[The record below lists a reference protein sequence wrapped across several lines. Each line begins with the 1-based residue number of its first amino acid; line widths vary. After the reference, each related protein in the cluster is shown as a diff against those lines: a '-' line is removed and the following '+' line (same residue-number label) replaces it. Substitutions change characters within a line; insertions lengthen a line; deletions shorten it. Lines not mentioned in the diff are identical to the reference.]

1 MPILRFPSIRSK
13 LLALFA
19 VAGILPIALVS
30 LLAYFN
36 SLKAVEEMVG
46 NRTERLSME
55 VAEELSGKL
64 GRRVNDRILTVN
76 RPVQEFLASAARGD
90 AAAHMAAYSALEQ
103 YLATLFTEYGAYY
116 EGLLLADA
124 GGDLIFNYNRNEGA
138 SGILRSSVGVWT
150 PAAPVKVP
158 PAPRT
163 VTVAPVETPSAAARS
178 RLLAVEQL
186 AKRMEELSKRIQVDR
201 SRRDLYALQAQQDS
215 LTKLLEENLKSD
227 EASRELAVALRALPH
242 VIATVEP
249 LLPEEPVVVPE
260 PTTPPSGFIRILP
273 DKPPFTDA
281 DRRAVERGADL
292 EDGDYM
298 VFTDRLTPGDSRTL
312 RLVLPVYSTEED
324 ERLGTLVADLRLDHL
339 FPEDLAAER
348 FGSKGEL
355 AVVDAEDG
363 EIIFH
368 TRAELIGRDIQQ
380 ADHAV
385 AAAMHARGE
394 GHPLPGPWAKL
405 PGDMRRRLASAET
418 VGAVPWIV
426 FATAV
431 PREFESEARK
441 AGVINLTVALLAIL
455 FAFTALLY
463 SSGRISHSIR
473 ELTVGAREIQAGNL
487 NHSIRVQTHDEIQ
500 TLGEAF
506 NAMTAS
512 LRESI
517 ALREKAAQELE
528 ALNHT
533 LEDRVH
539 ERTRE
544 LRALNAAL
552 ETANQE
558 LKELD
563 RLKSQFLATVSHEFR
578 TPLTSIKAFS
588 EILLDETAPDTESPQ
603 IRRFL
608 GIINAE
614 SDRLGRLI
622 KNLLN
627 MSRLESGRMVW
638 RMSVVRLS
646 DVVAAAVD
654 SLIPA
659 FQEKG
664 IEAIRGDDCPGVR
677 VRVDRDRI
685 QEVLTNILENA
696 VKFSEQGGRIWIACA
711 MEPQA
716 AGAAPR
722 VRVSI
727 RDEGC
732 GVPPGHLE
740 KIFDR
745 FSQVDAS
752 DTRPRGGTGLGLAIS
767 KEIVDHHG
775 GRLWAE
781 SVPGRGA
788 TFHFTLPVAEGEAGG
803 EPEVEESAQ
812 SLTPGW
818 RPAGEE
824 QHG

>member
-1 MPILRFPSIRSK
+1 MQILRLPSIRAK

-19 VAGILPIALVS
+19 VAGLLPIALVS

-46 NRTERLSME
+46 NRTERLSEE
-55 VAEELSGKL
+55 VAEQLSEKL
-64 GRRVNDRILTVN
+64 ERRVNDRILVVN
-76 RPVQEFLASAARGD
+76 RPVQDFLGGIGTGSSAAQ
-90 AAAHMAAYSALEQ
+90 MKAYSVLEG
-103 YLATLFTEYGAYY
+103 YLGDLFKEYADYY
-116 EGLLLADA
+116 DGVILADA
-124 GGDLIFNYNRNEGA
+124 EGGLVFHYSRSEGA
-138 SGILRSSVGVWT
+138 AGVLAS
-150 PAAPVKVP
+150 PAAVWEVAP
-158 PAPRT
+158 PAP
-163 VTVAPVETPSAAARS
+163 VAPATPRAVVLGDSIRLSAELKRQARS
-178 RLLAVEQL
+178 GERL
-186 AKRMEELSKRIQVDR
+186 AKRIEVLGRQLESTWNKKELSR
-201 SRRDLYALQAQQDS
+201 LHATQDS
-215 LTKLLEENLKSD
+215 LLDVLHKTLRSD
-227 EASRELAVALRALPH
+227 ELSQELAIVFETLPALTRSED
-242 VIATVEP
+242 EP
-249 LLPEEPVVVPE
+249 PSAPWFDSS
-260 PTTPPSGFIRILP
+260 TPPPGLVRILP
-273 DKPPFTDA
+273 NKAVFTEA
-281 DRRAVERGADL
+281 DHRAVEEGADL
-292 EDGDYM
+292 EDGDYLLY
-298 VFTDRLTPGDSRTL
+298 TDRVAPGGVRSL
-312 RLVLPVYSTEED
+312 RLVMPVYSTEAKD
-324 ERLGTLVADLRLDHL
+324 ERLGTLVANVRLKHL

-355 AVVDAEDG
+355 AVIGSEDG
-363 EIIFH
+363 EILFH
-368 TRAELIGRDIQQ
+368 TRAELVGRDIRQ
-380 ADHAV
+380 ADSRLADLVDAHGGDDPV
-385 AAAMHARGE
+385 PE
-394 GHPLPGPWAKL
+394 PWTRLSGGSGK
-405 PGDMRRRLASAET
+405 RLASAER
-418 VGAVPWIV
+418 VSEVPWVV

-431 PREFESEARK
+431 PREFEAEARK

-455 FAFTALLY
+455 FAFTVLLY
-463 SSGRISHSIR
+463 SSGRISHSIQ
-473 ELTVGAREIQAGNL
+473 ELTVGAREIQTGNL
-487 NHSIRVQTHDEIQ
+487 SHAIRVQTHDEIQ

-517 ALREKAAQELE
+517 ALREKAARELE
-528 ALNHT
+528 ALNRT

-544 LRALNAAL
+544 LRSLNSAL

-588 EILLDETAPDTESPQ
+588 EILLDEVEPESESPQ

-638 RMSVVRLS
+638 RMSVFPLR
-646 DVVAAAVD
+646 DVVEAAVD

-659 FQEKG
+659 FQEKNL
-664 IEAIRGDDCPGVR
+664 EVIREHDCPEVR

-685 QEVLTNILENA
+685 QEVVTNLLENA
-696 VKFSEQGGRIWIACA
+696 VKFSEHDGRIWVACV
-711 MEPQA
+711 MEAPE
-716 AGAAPR
+716 GNGGPR
-722 VRVSI
+722 VRVSV

-752 DTRPRGGTGLGLAIS
+752 DTRARGGTGLGLAIS

-775 GRLWAE
+775 GRIWAE
-781 SVPGRGA
+781 SVPGNGA
-788 TFHFTLPVAEGEAGG
+788 TFHFTLPVAEDGAREG
-803 EPEVEESAQ
+803 PEDEESSH
-812 SLTPGW
+812 SLAPGW
-818 RPAGEE
+818 RASQG
-824 QHG
+824 GGAA